1 MSIPEDRFYS
11 DFHLWVS
18 MDGLRAT
25 IGLTEYALEELGEI
39 DFIQLPEPGES
50 VAKDRPF
57 GLVETSKAVTDLV
70 SPLSGT
76 VAESNQAVQESPPL
90 LMEDPYLSGWLIVV
104 NASDQRE
111 IAQMLKA
118 AAYAQVVEGGT
129 DQPRSRDAT

>member
-1 MSIPEDRFYS
+1 VNIPEDRLYS

-18 MDGLRAT
+18 LDGHRAT

-70 SPLSGT
+70 APLSGT

-90 LMEDPYLSGWLIVV
+90 LMEDPYLRGWLIVATV
-104 NASDQRE
+104 SDPRE
-111 IAQMLKA
+111 IAQLLKA
-118 AAYAQVVEGGT
+118 PAYAQAVERGS
-129 DQPRSRDAT
+129 D